1 MYTIYIHIFFL
12 NIYTH
17 IYICTYIYIHIYVYT
32 VYMYVNIYIC
42 MGYAIDAGFK
52 QLKICDSTWLNA
64 RISPKGSD
72 QRRKPQILLSL
83 FVHRWGF
90 GKQTTKSWS

>member
-1 MYTIYIHIFFL
+1 MY
-12 NIYTH
+12 
-17 IYICTYIYIHIYVYT
+17 
-32 VYMYVNIYIC
+32 

-90 GKQTTKSWS
+90 GKQTTNHGPTYVPSEQLNLNPCLQGLISHSKQQLLRFYDVL

>member
-1 MYTIYIHIFFL
+1 M
-12 NIYTH
+12 
-17 IYICTYIYIHIYVYT
+17 
-32 VYMYVNIYIC
+32 YMY

-90 GKQTTKSWS
+90 GKQTTKSWSEICTK

>member
-1 MYTIYIHIFFL
+1 MSYIYI
-12 NIYTH
+12 Y
-17 IYICTYIYIHIYVYT
+17 TYIYRYVYT

-90 GKQTTKSWS
+90 GKQTTKSWSEICTK